1 MHRGVKLGLSRRS
14 KNDRHY
20 YLSID
25 EKAVH
30 KGHNYISILSDEQAG
45 IVLEV
50 VEGRSDDSVDELCQ
64 TALTEEQRND
74 VAAVCTDM
82 WQPFI
87 KGVETYFPNALHCYD
102 NFHIVG
108 YLNKAVDK
116 CRRREV
122 KKHEELK
129 RTKYLFLKDKMNLTD
144 EQHAKFETIKDTNYE
159 VAKAWRIKENFRDIL
174 FTQPL
179 EQAGTLYRIWRHDAL
194 RVNIPE
200 INEVIAMFDR
210 HERGIINA
218 MTTGVNNA
226 RAERLNGSIQELK
239 TIGRGYRNTE
249 NFRIAI
255 LFFHG
260 DLDMA
265 PHKKW

>member
-1 MHRGVKLGLSRRS
+1 MHRGVKRGLSRRS
-14 KNDRHY
+14 KNERY
-20 YLSID
+20 YHLSID

-30 KGHNYISILSDEQAG
+30 KGHYYISILSDEQTG
-45 IVLEV
+45 IVIDV

-64 TALTEEQRND
+64 TALTEEQRNA
-74 VAAVCTDM
+74 VQTVCTDM

-87 KGVETYFPNALHCYD
+87 KGVKTYFSDALHCHD

-122 KKHEELK
+122 KQHEELK
-129 RTKYLFLKDKMNLTD
+129 RTKYLFLKDRKSLTG
-144 EQHAKFETIKDTNYE
+144 EQYSKFESIKRANYE
-159 VAKAWRIKENFRDIL
+159 VARAWRIKENFRDIL
-174 FTQPL
+174 FMQTL
-179 EQAGTLYRIWRHDAL
+179 LSATILYRMWKRDAL
-194 RVNIPE
+194 SAKIKE

-210 HERGIINA
+210 HEEGIINA
-218 MTTGVNNA
+218 MTTGVNNS

-239 TIGRGYRNTE
+239 TIGRGYRNTQ
-249 NFRIAI
+249 NFRTAI

>member
-14 KNDRHY
+14 KDERYY

-30 KGHNYISILSDEQAG
+30 KGHNYISILSDEQG
-45 IVLEV
+45 GTVLDV

-64 TALTEEQRND
+64 TALTEDQRD
-74 VAAVCTDM
+74 AVVAVCTDM
-82 WQPFI
+82 WKPYI
-87 KGVETYFPNALHCYD
+87 KGVATYFPKALHCYD

-122 KKHEELK
+122 KKHEALK

-144 EQHAKFETIKDTNYE
+144 EQHVKFESIKNANYE

-174 FTQPL
+174 FSVCL
-179 EQAGTLYRIWRHDAL
+179 
-194 RVNIPE
+194 
-200 INEVIAMFDR
+200 
-210 HERGIINA
+210 
-218 MTTGVNNA
+218 
-226 RAERLNGSIQELK
+226 
-239 TIGRGYRNTE
+239 
-249 NFRIAI
+249 
-255 LFFHG
+255 
-260 DLDMA
+260 
-265 PHKKW
+265 